1 MTVRRHQSLI
11 NKCQY
16 IDMKIN
22 PGNISSSP
30 FPLSCCFVDIC
41 LNLVKEKVSLIEKLQ
56 HSTAEQKLLNIF
68 GMYSWIH
75 SFREINKAKRPKLE
89 ELYRLEIPVVIN
101 KFIFIVFTA
110 ILQQGIGCMVRILL
124 YIFLF

>member
-1 MTVRRHQSLI
+1 
-11 NKCQY
+11 
-16 IDMKIN
+16 
-22 PGNISSSP
+22 
-30 FPLSCCFVDIC
+30 
-41 LNLVKEKVSLIEKLQ
+41 
-56 HSTAEQKLLNIF
+56 
-68 GMYSWIH
+68 MYSWIH

-124 YIFLF
+124 YIFLFLEPGSILEQWVRCYRASKMASRNA